1 MNENQFAENL
11 MYYRKKKGLSQE
23 KVAEYLEVSRQ
34 AVTKWEANAS
44 RPNSDNLMKLA
55 QLFEVEADTLLGN
68 GDREESPIQEEVSMG
83 KMPWVLMGISAVCI
97 LAYIILAAF
106 TDTFSIGTFLCMFVI
121 CIPIQLFLHLYLS
134 NAVKNNPTEGIVF
147 DCIGKIQM
155 QE

>member
-83 KMPWVLMGISAVCI
+83 KMPSGFDGNIGLMYSGLYHSHCIYGYFQHWDIPLYVCDLYPNPVI
-97 LAYIILAAF
+97 PAYVSF
-106 TDTFSIGTFLCMFVI
+106 QCSQKQFL
-121 CIPIQLFLHLYLS
+121 QW
-134 NAVKNNPTEGIVF
+134 
-147 DCIGKIQM
+147 DCRI
-155 QE
+155 